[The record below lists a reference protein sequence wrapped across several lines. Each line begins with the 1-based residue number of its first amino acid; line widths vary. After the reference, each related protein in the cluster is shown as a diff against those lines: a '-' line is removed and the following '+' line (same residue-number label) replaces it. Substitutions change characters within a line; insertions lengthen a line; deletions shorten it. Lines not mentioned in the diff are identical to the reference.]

1 MEPKAPN
8 HFWTKS
14 TKIITSLALTTIIL
28 GSGYSY
34 VTATNS
40 KAEANIS
47 KTYETPHSKKSAS
60 QNNASIISTISSQ
73 KAESSAIASSQLA
86 SQKASEA
93 SSNEAKQQ
101 AEEASKNAQS
111 ASQAQSEQQSEQ
123 NTNTSKVES
132 ASSTTTAQAQTTTQ
146 NNTQQSKVA
155 STDTSGFNFAGYHFP
170 IAGFSGTGQVP
181 ATHYVYQWA
190 SDSRWFL
197 IEQGGDAGQ
206 VIKANVHMGTAVT
219 VNGRT
224 YHVTD
229 LVGGIPNDGT
239 AGGYY
244 QSHIGQHAI
253 GFQTCDYVGVLT
265 LYFAD

>member
-1 MEPKAPN
+1 MEPKAPT
-8 HFWTKS
+8 HFWKKS
-14 TKIITSLALTTIIL
+14 TKIITGLALTTLIL

-34 VTATNS
+34 VTATSS
-40 KAEANIS
+40 KAEANVS
-47 KTYETPHSKKSAS
+47 KNYETPHSKKSAS
-60 QNNASIISTISSQ
+60 KNNASIISTISSQ

-93 SSNEAKQQ
+93 SSNKAKQE
-101 AEEASKNAQS
+101 AEEASANAQS
-111 ASQAQSEQQSEQ
+111 AFQAQSEE

-132 ASSTTTAQAQTTTQ
+132 ASSTTTQAQTTTQ
-146 NNTQQSKVA
+146 NNTQQSQVA

-170 IAGFSGTGQVP
+170 IASFSGTGQVP
-181 ATHYVYQWA
+181 ATHYVYQWT

-197 IEQGGDAGQ
+197 IEQGGDAGH

-239 AGGYY
+239 AGAYY